1 MANYNLTDILSRLSE
16 ILNDGYFVSDISI
29 NFEDEDDENM
39 SFYTPEYEYEPVYSL
54 GNAQSSIPIG
64 SDTPC
69 CVVSMSE
76 LATIVHAFSNALEYI
91 KEQSKDKSYDA
102 ATRNEMKSA
111 SIDMRNLIVKYER
124 ILRLFC

>member
-29 NFEDEDDENM
+29 NSEDKDDESM
-39 SFYTPEYEYEPVYSL
+39 SFYTPDYGYEPVYSL
-54 GNAQSSIPIG
+54 GNAQNSIAIG
-64 SDTPC
+64 PDTPC
-69 CVVSMSE
+69 YVVSISE

-91 KEQSKDKSYDA
+91 KEQSKDRSYDA
-102 ATRNEMKSA
+102 TTRNEMKSA
-111 SIDMRNLIVKYER
+111 SIDMRNLMVKYER